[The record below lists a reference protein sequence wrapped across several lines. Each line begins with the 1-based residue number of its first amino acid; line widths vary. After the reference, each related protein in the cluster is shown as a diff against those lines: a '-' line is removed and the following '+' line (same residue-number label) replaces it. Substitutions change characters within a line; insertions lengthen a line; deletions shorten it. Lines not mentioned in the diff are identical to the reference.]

1 MEIRKLLVANR
12 GEIAARIFSTCDRL
26 GIATVAVRASDDAG
40 AFHTRR
46 AAEVEEVP
54 GYLDIEGVVAAAR
67 APLRTRSTPA
77 TASWPRT
84 PASPRRSSRPASG
97 SSARRPTAI
106 RAAGDKL
113 EAKRLAAE
121 AGVPVVRVGD
131 PDEVGYPLW

>member
-54 GYLDIEGVVAAAR
+54 GYLDIEGVVAAAT
-67 APLRTRSTPA
+67 RTRQQHPQ
-77 TASWPRT
+77 PGELLQRLVVQL
-84 PASPRRSSRPASG
+84 PRPAPALG
-97 SSARRPTAI
+97 
-106 RAAGDKL
+106 L
-113 EAKRLAAE
+113 
-121 AGVPVVRVGD
+121 
-131 PDEVGYPLW
+131 